1 MTAQSKTFVES
12 SEARWRAIGRRGW
25 AKEVVVLWAK
35 ANSEGGQKGI
45 KRATDGFTFSYLKA
59 EYEQTKIFSLRAQI
73 NGG

>member
-1 MTAQSKTFVES
+1 MTAQSKTLVES
-12 SEARWRAIGRRGW
+12 VEARRRAIGRSGW
-25 AKEVVVLWAK
+25 ANAVSVLWAK

-45 KRATDGFTFSYLKA
+45 KRATDGFIFSYLKA